1 MSLKGVQKEM
11 VADVQDVGAFRRTF
25 GDQPEERRAEFLAE
39 VLESLA
45 SGLSGIN
52 GIVACVDI
60 DAPSFRKGL
69 ELALSRSPANL
80 TAGRALIWHLI
91 REGETD
97 AADEQLQALARH
109 FPSHRDLYAER
120 VRTLLVGSPGK
131 ALPAFEQVKHQLGET
146 ARLSYDLQCASV
158 EPKAV
163 PAARIDAF
171 NTVLRGAFLDM
182 VNLPEKE
189 QPVTL
194 LAEERQ
200 ALWRI
205 SEKLLGARRVAL
217 VGNAPTLKGAGLGP
231 EIDAHDLV
239 IRCNFAEIEG
249 FADDVGSRVDVVA
262 FNESLRPSLSR
273 LRGRSS
279 RYAEVPAVGLHPIA
293 DFGAG
298 LSREPIPPGVATLP
312 FPTRAFISAVSYVR
326 STTGLMA
333 LNLLALVFGKSVTA
347 YGFDFFSDVSRPH
360 YFGNQTGAYL
370 GHEVQ
375 YERWFVT
382 HFLPAVRPG
391 RVHLVK
397 PKAAG

>member
-1 MSLKGVQKEM
+1 MSPNVL
-11 VADVQDVGAFRRTF
+11 DVGAFRRAF
-25 GDQPEERRAEFLAE
+25 GDLPEERRAEFLAE
-39 VLESLA
+39 VLEPLA
-45 SGLSGIN
+45 TGLSGIN

-60 DAPSFRKGL
+60 DAQSFRKGL
-69 ELALSRSPANL
+69 ELALERKPANL

-97 AADEQLQALARH
+97 QADHLSQNLAGH

-120 VRTLLVGSPGK
+120 IRTLLVGSPAK
-131 ALPAFEQVKHQLGET
+131 AAPAFEQVKHQLGET

-158 EPKAV
+158 EPKGV
-163 PAARIDAF
+163 PAAKVAAF

-189 QPVTL
+189 HAVTL
-194 LAEERQ
+194 QEEERK
-200 ALWRI
+200 ALWQI
-205 SEKLLGARRVAL
+205 SERLLGARRVAL
-217 VGNAPTLKGAGLGP
+217 VGNAPTLKGAGLGA

-249 FADDVGSRVDVVA
+249 FAADVGTRVDLVA
-262 FNESLRPSLSR
+262 FNETLRPSLER
-273 LRGRSS
+273 LRGRSG
-279 RYAEVPAVGLHPIA
+279 RYAEVPALGLHPIA
-293 DFGAG
+293 DFGASQ
-298 LSREPIPPGVATLP
+298 SREPIPPGVATLP
-312 FPTRAFISAVSYVR
+312 FPTRAFISAISYVR
-326 STTGLMA
+326 STTGVMA
-333 LNLLALVFGKSVTA
+333 LNLLTLVFGKSVTA

-360 YFGNQTGAYL
+360 YFGHQTGAYL

-382 HFLPAVRPG
+382 HFLPAVRPD

-397 PKAAG
+397 PKAAD

>member
-1 MSLKGVQKEM
+1 MAANVR
-11 VADVQDVGAFRRTF
+11 DVGAFRRAF
-25 GDQPEERRAEFLAE
+25 GDQPEEHRVEFLAE
-39 VLESLA
+39 VLDELA
-45 SGLSGIN
+45 NGLSGIN

-60 DAPSFRKGL
+60 DAKRFRQGL
-69 ELALSRSPANL
+69 ELALSRRPANL

-91 REGETD
+91 REGETE
-97 AADEQLQALARH
+97 AADKRSQDLATH
-109 FPSHRDLYAER
+109 FPTHRDIYPER
-120 VRTLLVGSPGK
+120 VRNLLVGAPAK
-131 ALPAFEQVKHQLGET
+131 AAPAFEQVKHQLGEA

-158 EPKAV
+158 EPKGAS
-163 PAARIDAF
+163 AAKVAAF
-171 NTVLRGAFLDM
+171 NTFLRGAFLDM

-194 LAEERQ
+194 LAAERQ
-200 ALWRI
+200 DLWRI
-205 SEKLLGARRVAL
+205 SELLLGARRVAL

-231 EIDAHDLV
+231 DIDAHDLV

-249 FADDVGSRVDVVA
+249 FATDVGTRVDLVA
-262 FNESLRPSLSR
+262 FNETLRPSLER

-279 RYAEVPAVGLHPIA
+279 RYAEVPALGLHPIA

-298 LSREPIPPGVATLP
+298 QSREPIPPGVATLP
-312 FPTRAFISAVSYVR
+312 YPTRAFISAMSYVR

-333 LNLLALVFGKSVTA
+333 LNLLTLVFGKSVAA

-360 YFGNQTGAYL
+360 YFGHQTGAYL

-375 YERWFVT
+375 YERWYVT
-382 HFLPAVRPG
+382 HFLPAVRPD

-397 PKAAG
+397 PKSGG